1 MGGPGA
7 AKNRD
12 GQIFVP
18 KAAAPIPEPT
28 TRKVRIATGV
38 WEEAMLT
45 NDLCK
50 RIISDAIASRF
61 QRGDFGLTAAIN
73 AMIAKSP
80 R

>member
-1 MGGPGA
+1 VDQVLQKIVMNKFSFQRQQPRSLSRQRGKSASPPGY
-7 AKNRD
+7 
-12 GQIFVP
+12 GM
-18 KAAAPIPEPT
+18 
-28 TRKVRIATGV
+28 
-38 WEEAMLT
+38 EAMLT

-50 RIISDAIASRF
+50 RIISDEIASRF